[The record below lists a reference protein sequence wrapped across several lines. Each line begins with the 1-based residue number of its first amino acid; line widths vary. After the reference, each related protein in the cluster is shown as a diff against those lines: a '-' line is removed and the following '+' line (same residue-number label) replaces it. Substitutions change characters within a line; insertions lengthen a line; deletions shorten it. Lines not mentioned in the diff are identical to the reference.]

1 MSRRM
6 ETMPPKKRTSAK
18 KASVRK
24 TTARKA
30 PARQA
35 ATGKTAVRKVPAKR
49 TATKKPGKAGQ
60 RYVCRLCGYVYSPMI
75 GEPHRGIAP
84 GTAFEDLPEDYT
96 CLVCGMAGKG
106 KVGKWGFDPWVPT
119 KYVCKI
125 CGYIYDQARG
135 EPQHGIKAGTPFEKL
150 PSSYVCPV
158 CGLDAKISREYGKV
172 GKAQFDPLMI

>member
-1 MSRRM
+1 MRM
-6 ETMPPKKRTSAK
+6 ETMPPKKRTSASTR
-18 KASVRK
+18 KAGVRK
-24 TTARKA
+24 ATTRKATSRTTAKRAAARKA
-30 PARQA
+30 APKKVA
-35 ATGKTAVRKVPAKR
+35 AKKTGTS
-49 TATKKPGKAGQ
+49 GQ
-60 RYVCRLCGYVYSPMI
+60 RYVCRICGYVYSPMI

-96 CLVCGMAGKG
+96 CLVCGYAGKG
-106 KVGKWGFDPWVPT
+106 RVGKWGFDPWVPT
-119 KYVCKI
+119 RYVCKI

-172 GKAQFDPLMI
+172 GKGQFDPLMI

>member
-1 MSRRM
+1 
-6 ETMPPKKRTSAK
+6 MPPKKRASAGGR

-24 TTARKA
+24 ATTRKA
-30 PARQA
+30 TA
-35 ATGKTAVRKVPAKR
+35 GKTAAKR
-49 TATKKPGKAGQ
+49 TAVKKAAPKKTAAKKTGKAGQ

-125 CGYIYDQARG
+125 
-135 EPQHGIKAGTPFEKL
+135 
-150 PSSYVCPV
+150 
-158 CGLDAKISREYGKV
+158 
-172 GKAQFDPLMI
+172 